1 MPERRRLPR
10 ARSIVAA
17 LRDDHDAEASG
28 TKTRAGRAA
37 LACASVAA
45 TAATAAILLEATPA
59 HAERPQVAVAAPERA
74 PASGDSPVRPRI
86 EGVEPPRLKVDSPAR
101 YPEQALSERVH
112 ETVAVDLIL
121 EIDVSG
127 RVTTATIESPKGH
140 GFDEAAASAAA
151 SLVFEPAT
159 RRGKP
164 TAARIRFS
172 YTFDPPRARVTGR
185 VLRPPSDV
193 GIEGADVTVRDA
205 SGAAHLT
212 TTDDDGAFHVDDIV
226 PGRVHVHVEARGR
239 RSEDVDDELAPG
251 EQGEIVLR
259 LALEQARGDAIR
271 THDVDISHAEMHPA
285 VTEVRVRS
293 ERPPREVTKRTLS
306 RDEIA
311 HIPGTN
317 GDALRS
323 IQNLPGIARPPP
335 FGGALVVR
343 GSAPQDTTYFVDGT
357 NVPLVYHFGGLSS
370 VLPTEVLERI
380 DFYPGNYGAQ
390 YGRGMGGVVDVGV
403 RGPKNDGKLHG
414 MAQVDFIDV
423 RVVAERSLGEGW
435 SFLVGGRRSYF
446 DLWLGPVLEKSAGVS
461 TAPRYYD
468 YQVMLKKE
476 LGPDHDLRLFFF
488 GSDDRLDIF
497 GSTGGELVLGGGV
510 SSHVAFWR
518 LQARYQYRVD
528 AKTRVTAN
536 LAVGENRTS
545 FAVGSNY
552 LAYATVPIAGRAE
565 ISHRIVDP
573 VTVIAGTDMIDT
585 PYDVRLRVPRPSRP
599 GTPASGLATA
609 PPMTTMSGA
618 SYTPAAYA
626 LAEIAPFQG
635 TRIVPGF
642 RADYASASRQWDL
655 SPRIVVRQDLSRG
668 RPRTTVKGGVG
679 VYHQPP
685 DFMEVDPTFGTPRLK
700 SNRSVHYS
708 VGLDQEVTSHVDVS
722 VETFY
727 KSLDRLVVQDLG
739 NTGDGRVYGTEWL
752 LRWKNDPRFF
762 GWIAYTLMR
771 SERRETE
778 AQDLRLFGYDQTHI
792 LTAIVSRTFG
802 NGWRLGA
809 RFRLV
814 SGDLYTP
821 QHYGALD
828 VDRASYLPVSSYPPD
843 SQRLGAFHQLDVRL
857 DKTWDLGS
865 FKITA
870 YADVQNVYFH
880 RSEEGVA
887 YNFNYTKSA
896 PVLGLPLL
904 PILGVRGDL

>member
-1 MPERRRLPR
+1 M
-10 ARSIVAA
+10 
-17 LRDDHDAEASG
+17 
-28 TKTRAGRAA
+28 RAA
-37 LACASVAA
+37 LSCASFAMTSALFFVTIA
-45 TAATAAILLEATPA
+45 A
-59 HAERPQVAVAAPERA
+59 HAESPEVVEN
-74 PASGDSPVRPRI
+74 ASERPRI
-86 EGVEPPRLKVDSPAR
+86 GGIEPPRLKVDSPAR
-101 YPEQALSERVH
+101 YPEQALSERVRD
-112 ETVAVDLIL
+112 TVAVDLVL
-121 EIDVSG
+121 EVDVNG
-127 RVTTATIESPKGH
+127 RVTTARITSPKGH
-140 GFDEAAASAAA
+140 GFDEAAASAASA
-151 SLVFEPAT
+151 LVFEPAT
-159 RRGKP
+159 RRGTP
-164 TAARIRFS
+164 TAAKIRFS
-172 YTFDPPRARVTGR
+172 YTFDPPPARVAGR

-193 GIEGADVTVRDA
+193 GIEGAAVTVRDA

-212 TTDDDGAFHVDDIV
+212 TTDADGAFQVNDIV
-226 PGRVHVHVEARGR
+226 PGKVHVHVEARGR
-239 RSEDVDDELAPG
+239 RTEDVDDELAPG
-251 EQGEIVLR
+251 EEGEIVLR
-259 LALEQARGDAIR
+259 LALTNDPPAAPA
-271 THDVDISHAEMHPA
+271 DISHETLHPRIE
-285 VTEVRVRS
+285 EVRVRS
-293 ERPPREVTKRTLS
+293 EKPPREVTKRTLS
-306 RDEIA
+306 REEIA

-317 GDALRS
+317 GDAIRS

-343 GSAPQDTTYFVDGT
+343 GSAPQDTSYFVDGT

-370 VLPTEVLERI
+370 VLPTEVLDRI

-390 YGRGMGGVVDVGV
+390 YGRGMGGAVDVGA

-414 MAQVDFIDV
+414 MAQVDLIDA
-423 RVVAERSLGEGW
+423 RVVAERSLGKGW
-435 SFLVGGRRSYF
+435 SFLVAGRRSYF
-446 DLWLGPVLEKSAGVS
+446 DLWLGPILERSAGVS

-476 LGPDHDLRLFFF
+476 FGPEHDLRFFFF
-488 GSDDRLDIF
+488 GSDDRVDIF

-510 SSHVAFWR
+510 SSTVAFWR
-518 LQARYQYRVD
+518 IQGRYQYRVD
-528 AKTRVTAN
+528 AKTRITAVA
-536 LAVGENRTS
+536 AVGEDRTS
-545 FAVGSNY
+545 VAIGSNY
-552 LAYATVPIAGRAE
+552 LDYKTVPISARAE
-565 ISHRIVDP
+565 ISHRIADP
-573 VTVIAGTDMIDT
+573 LTLIAGTDVIDT

-599 GTPASGLATA
+599 GVPESGLTVL
-609 PPMTTMSGA
+609 PPMTTMSGVM
-618 SYTPAAYA
+618 YTPGAWA
-626 LAEIAPFQG
+626 LAEIVPFRG

-642 RADYASASRQWDL
+642 RADYANQTKEWDL
-655 SPRIVVRQDLSRG
+655 SPRIVVRQDLTRG

-679 VYHQPP
+679 LYYQPP
-685 DFMEVDPTFGTPRLK
+685 GFMEIDPTFGTPGLK

-708 VGLDQEVTSHVDVS
+708 LGMEQEVGAHVDVS

-752 LRWKNDPRFF
+752 LRWKNDPKFF

-802 NGWRLGA
+802 NGWRVGG

-821 QHYGALD
+821 QYYGALD

-843 SQRLGAFHQLDVRL
+843 GQRLGAFHQLDVRL
-857 DKTWDLGS
+857 DKTWDLGV
-865 FKITA
+865 FKLTA
-870 YADVQNVYFH
+870 YADIQNVYFH
-880 RSEEGVA
+880 RSQEGVA